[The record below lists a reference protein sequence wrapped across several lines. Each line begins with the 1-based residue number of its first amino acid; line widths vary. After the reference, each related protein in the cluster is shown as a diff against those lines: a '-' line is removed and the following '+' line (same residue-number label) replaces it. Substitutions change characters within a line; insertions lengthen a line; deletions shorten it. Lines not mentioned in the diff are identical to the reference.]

1 MLTIKDTLL
10 HAVTE
15 YDRKQSKKRGYN
27 HYALAQYMTRV
38 DDVLADIEAGANP
51 FEAIN
56 AGFCGPLL
64 AHVTKTVARSH
75 PDISPASQP
84 KVEGAWTYKPVKA

>member
-1 MLTIKDTLL
+1 MFTIKDTLL

-64 AHVTKTVARSH
+64 AHVTKTVARLH
-75 PDISPASQP
+75 PDIAPASQP